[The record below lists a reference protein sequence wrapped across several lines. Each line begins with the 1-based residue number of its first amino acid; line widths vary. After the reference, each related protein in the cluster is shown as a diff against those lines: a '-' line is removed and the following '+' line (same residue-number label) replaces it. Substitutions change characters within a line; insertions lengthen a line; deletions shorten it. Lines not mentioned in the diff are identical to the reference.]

1 MVAYAQNCKVVDSA
15 ERTTTVALSVTKTK
29 VIKRFNSI
37 GGVAAYFEGGSM
49 TAEISGVTA
58 TINQEVDI
66 YVDHFGGLVGNAVNT
81 NITNCTVQGNFKH
94 TALETSNIGGIVGQL
109 QGGTVSNCTI
119 TLVFNLTIAVNNKV
133 NVGFVAGYV
142 ASYNQQ
148 IATIENCKIN
158 QDFVNKTKFS
168 ADDKSVENMGIYG
181 NSSTTNYQ
189 PTGCVKI

>member
-1 MVAYAQNCKVVDSA
+1 M
-15 ERTTTVALSVTKTK
+15 
-29 VIKRFNSI
+29 
-37 GGVAAYFEGGSM
+37 
-49 TAEISGVTA
+49 
-58 TINQEVDI
+58 DI

-109 QGGTVSNCTI
+109 QGGSVSNCTI

-168 ADDKSVENMGIYG
+168 ADDKSVESMGIYG

-189 PTGCVKI
+189 PTGCIKI